1 MEVVFAPMF
10 FLKIWAATGLVMVY
24 FSFRV
29 YQAYRGEVHPGD
41 HWLYPPHSVVPV
53 MLLITL
59 GLWFMTA
66 YGWMCTLLVL
76 TALFKLWQYR
86 LNMQYS

>member
-10 FLKIWAATGLVMVY
+10 FLKMWAAVGSVMLY

-29 YQAYRGEVHPGD
+29 YHAYSSEVHPGD
-41 HWLYPPHSVVPV
+41 HWLYPPHTVVPA
-53 MLLITL
+53 MLLVTL
-59 GLWFMTA
+59 GMWIITA
-66 YGWMCTLLVL
+66 YGWMFTLLVL

-86 LNMQYS
+86 LNM